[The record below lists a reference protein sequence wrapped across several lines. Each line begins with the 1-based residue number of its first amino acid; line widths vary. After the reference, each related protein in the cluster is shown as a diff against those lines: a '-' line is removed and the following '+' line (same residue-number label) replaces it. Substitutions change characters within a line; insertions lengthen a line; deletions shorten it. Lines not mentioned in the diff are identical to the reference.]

1 MFVIDVYFHYHK
13 INTPSCWQRL
23 SVMRDFTFDLL
34 FFCGVEGKRE
44 TKGKKEKNEERMMR
58 MAVAVALSVL
68 SDDVIGLYFHL

>member
-1 MFVIDVYFHYHK
+1 
-13 INTPSCWQRL
+13 
-23 SVMRDFTFDLL
+23 MRDFTFDLL